1 MNKKITSE
9 IAWGIILFVV
19 IIAGLAIY
27 FNGERNGKYEVAE
40 NFFEK
45 EFPTDSPEK
54 DRELV
59 ACTMEAKMC
68 PDGSYVSRV
77 APNCEFTKCSEETKK
92 KTCAEDEKIC
102 FDGTIL
108 MRSLPDCELAECKN
122 IEVVEKNGWKTWVNN
137 DDNYSISY
145 PSEFWPQGGH
155 NLKNYDMKDPR
166 YDSGNPEGIS
176 IQIQKHSVS
185 RMGFDTVSEYKK
197 HLKIVSD
204 VFADVATDVQLG
216 EFISLYQY
224 TKDGPGGAFANYM
237 AFDSER
243 GIFYNILVSEPGY
256 KKNKELV
263 EKILATFKI
272 I

>member
-1 MNKKITSE
+1 MNKKIPT
-9 IAWGIILFVV
+9 IFGLIILIIV
-19 IIAGLAIY
+19 ISLVGISVLIK
-27 FNGERNGKYEVAE
+27 GK
-40 NFFEK
+40 NNNKDDSISLNNLEK
-45 EFPTDSPEK
+45 ENEDIF
-54 DRELV
+54 
-59 ACTMEAKMC
+59 CTQEMKQC
-68 PDGSYVSRV
+68 SDGSYVSRTGPSCNF
-77 APNCEFTKCSEETKK
+77 AECPKETTKK
-92 KTCAEDEKIC
+92 YCEDDERIC

-108 MRSLPDCELAECKN
+108 RRSLPDCELTECKN

-137 DDNYSISY
+137 EDNYSITY
-145 PSEFWPQGGH
+145 PSEFWPQNGH
-155 NLKNYDMKDPR
+155 DLKNYNMKDPR

-185 RMGFDTVSEYKK
+185 RMGFDTINEYKE
-197 HLKIVSD
+197 HLKTVPD

-224 TKDGPGGAFANYM
+224 IKDGPGGAFANYM

-263 EKILATFKI
+263 EKILKTFKI
-272 I
+272 L